1 MKKLSYIKHL
11 FLRFQI
17 YFEEIFYIIIV
28 WSNYL
33 NFKYLHKHSDPK
45 HYFFESFKN
54 NTNYSQICFNE
65 AKKIQT
71 YHYSFFY
78 KVFFKFVKI
87 PYEYF
92 QIFSDKDDNY
102 KIGPD
107 FIWKKPNSFIEV
119 THIKPETYYEG
130 IEFNHFHFKAFKM
143 NNICF
148 HNCSFKN
155 CHFENITSSEGI
167 YDYKFSQGFS
177 SCDFYNCAFKKCDF
191 NNVFFSIGNFDFIT
205 FSDTVFT
212 DCLFHKI
219 SFNKVVF
226 SGDTVLN
233 NTSIYSPSKAFNVS
247 FLNPNG
253 IRVNAQ
259 CHITAFS
266 YYDKYNFTIEK
277 WMEYKKFR
285 TLEFQKIADTYY
297 ALEQI
302 WTSNFIPTDTDPY
315 SNFYYQRKKAET
327 RSKKKLSKFIGF
339 LSEWTIGY
347 GEKPF
352 NALLSMS
359 IIIIFFIFIY
369 ILTVFRPEISNFE
382 IKYTIQQ
389 ISNAPFALFFSDL
402 FQSLYFSFF
411 TMITVGQGNAHPISP
426 PSQIAMGIELLLGA
440 IMMTLFT
447 STLFRKYTK

>member
-1 MKKLSYIKHL
+1 
-11 FLRFQI
+11 
-17 YFEEIFYIIIV
+17 
-28 WSNYL
+28 
-33 NFKYLHKHSDPK
+33 
-45 HYFFESFKN
+45 
-54 NTNYSQICFNE
+54 
-65 AKKIQT
+65 
-71 YHYSFFY
+71 
-78 KVFFKFVKI
+78 
-87 PYEYF
+87 
-92 QIFSDKDDNY
+92 
-102 KIGPD
+102 
-107 FIWKKPNSFIEV
+107 
-119 THIKPETYYEG
+119 
-130 IEFNHFHFKAFKM
+130 M

-259 CHITAFS
+259 CLITAFS

-285 TLEFQKIADTYY
+285 TLKFQKIADTYY

-315 SNFYYQRKKAET
+315 SNFYYQRKKAELVA
-327 RSKKKLSKFIGF
+327 KKKAFKI
-339 LSEWTIGY
+339 Y
-347 GEKPF
+347 R
-352 NALLSMS
+352 
-359 IIIIFFIFIY
+359 IF
-369 ILTVFRPEISNFE
+369 V
-382 IKYTIQQ
+382 
-389 ISNAPFALFFSDL
+389 
-402 FQSLYFSFF
+402 
-411 TMITVGQGNAHPISP
+411 
-426 PSQIAMGIELLLGA
+426 
-440 IMMTLFT
+440 
-447 STLFRKYTK
+447 